1 MWFFLFFY
9 NDWGLLMKILLAEDE
24 TDLAEVV
31 SAMLTHSGYSVDT
44 VANGLEA
51 VEKTKSDAYD
61 AILLDVMMPVMDGL
75 TAVKEIRK
83 DGNTTPV
90 LFLTAKTEVD
100 DRIAGLDAGA
110 DDYLTKPFA
119 MGELLARVRAMTR
132 RHGQYTSSIVTL
144 QDLTLDTSKSEL
156 TCRNSIS
163 LAVREAR
170 LMEQFMNHPG
180 IAFSTEELLEKFW
193 KNEDGADGE
202 AVWMYISFL
211 RNKLK
216 SVGSSMVISGES
228 GGAYVLTQGA
238 AV

>member
-228 GGAYVLTQGA
+228 GGAYILTQGA
-238 AV
+238 AI

>member
-216 SVGSSMVISGES
+216 SVGSSLVISGES

>member
-170 LMEQFMNHPG
+170 LMEQFMNHPN

-216 SVGSSMVISGES
+216 SVGSSLVISGES

>member
-1 MWFFLFFY
+1 
-9 NDWGLLMKILLAEDE
+9 MKILLAEDE

-31 SAMLTHSGYSVDT
+31 SAMLTHSGYTVDA
-44 VANGLEA
+44 VSNGLEA
-51 VEKTKSDAYD
+51 VEKARSDAYD

-75 TAVKEIRK
+75 AAVAEIRK
-83 DGNTTPV
+83 SGNNTPV

-132 RHGQYTSSIVTL
+132 RRGQYSPSIVTL
-144 QDLTLDTSKSEL
+144 QDLTLDTSRSEL
-156 TCRNSIS
+156 TWRNSIS

-170 LMEQFMNHPG
+170 LMELFMNNPG

-193 KNEDGADGE
+193 KNEDGSDAE

-216 SVGSSMVISGES
+216 SVGSSLIISGES
-228 GGAYVLTQGA
+228 GGAYVLTNGTS
-238 AV
+238 V

>member
-1 MWFFLFFY
+1 M
-9 NDWGLLMKILLAEDE
+9 MKILLAEDE

-216 SVGSSMVISGES
+216 SVGSSLVISGES

>member
-1 MWFFLFFY
+1 
-9 NDWGLLMKILLAEDE
+9 MKILLAEDE
-24 TDLAEVV
+24 IDLAEVV
-31 SAMLTHSGYSVDT
+31 SAMLSHSGYTVDT
-44 VANGLEA
+44 VMNGLEA
-51 VEKTKSDAYD
+51 VEKTRTDAYD

-75 TAVKEIRK
+75 TAVAEIRK
-83 DGNTTPV
+83 SGNTTPV
-90 LFLTAKTEVD
+90 LFLTAKTEVN

-132 RHGQYTSSIVTL
+132 RHGQYSSNIVTL

-163 LAVREAR
+163 LAIRESR

-180 IAFSTEELLEKFW
+180 IAFSTEDLLEKFW
-193 KNEDGADGE
+193 QNEDGADAE

-216 SVGSSMVISGES
+216 SIGSSLIISGES
-228 GGAYVLTQGA
+228 GGAYVLTQGT